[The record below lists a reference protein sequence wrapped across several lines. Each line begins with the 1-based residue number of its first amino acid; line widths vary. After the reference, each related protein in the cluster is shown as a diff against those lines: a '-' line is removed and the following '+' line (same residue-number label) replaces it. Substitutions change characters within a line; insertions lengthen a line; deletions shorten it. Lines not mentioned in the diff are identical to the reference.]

1 MPLFQSRSHQPPRKL
16 AIRTDLTDDQSPALS
31 PTHPPYVTIARPGTA
46 APPGIAPKTAR
57 TLTPG
62 TIGPGAI
69 GPGGLVGGER
79 AILVG
84 EKGPGGLGGL
94 VDPSERPER
103 RERGK
108 DRLWTQDELG
118 SAPATAGG
126 VSGMP
131 GGGQRG
137 SPRKIPGLPRRSGSV
152 PGLLG
157 GMPVQSPDT
166 MEARDRPW

>member
-46 APPGIAPKTAR
+46 APPGFHPKSAR

-79 AILVG
+79 PILVG
-84 EKGPGGLGGL
+84 EKGLGGL
-94 VDPSERPER
+94 VDPK
-103 RERGK
+103 GVGTK
-108 DRLWTQDELG
+108 WTQDELM
-118 SAPATAGG
+118 SAPASA
-126 VSGMP
+126 VPGMP
-131 GGGQRG
+131 SSGQRV
-137 SPRKIPGLPRRSGSV
+137 SPKRIPGLPRRSGSV

-157 GMPVQSPDT
+157 GMPVHSPDT

>member
-16 AIRTDLTDDQSPALS
+16 AIRTDLTDDQSPVLS

-46 APPGIAPKTAR
+46 APPGITPKTAR

-62 TIGPGAI
+62 AIGPGAI

-94 VDPSERPER
+94 MDLAER
-103 RERGK
+103 RESGK
-108 DRLWTQDELG
+108 EKWTQDELM
-118 SAPATAGG
+118 SAPATAMPDM
-126 VSGMP
+126 SGIP
-131 GGGQRG
+131 RAGQRG
-137 SPRKIPGLPRRSGSV
+137 SPKRIPGLPRRSGSV